1 VDLAQFIALMAMV
14 IGGFALIVVLFIRLE
29 GRVDRLADRVDRIGE
44 RVEHFE
50 LRLPAEF
57 QQLRRDLAEDLA
69 AQRAEATRQLTA
81 ITNAIL
87 AARGER

>member
-1 VDLAQFIALMAMV
+1 MDLAQFTALMAMV
-14 IGGFALIVVLFIRLE
+14 IGGFALIVVLFVRLE
-29 GRVDRLADRVDRIGE
+29 GRVDRLGE
-44 RVEHFE
+44 RVERLTERFDQ
-50 LRLPAEF
+50 RLPAEF

-69 AQRAEATRQLTA
+69 AQRAEASRQLTA

>member
-1 VDLAQFIALMAMV
+1 VDLAQFTALMAMV
-14 IGGFALIVVLFIRLE
+14 IGGFALIVVLFVRLE
-29 GRVDRLADRVDRIGE
+29 GRVDRLGE
-44 RVEHFE
+44 RVERLTERFDQ
-50 LRLPAEF
+50 RLPAEF

-69 AQRAEATRQLTA
+69 AQRAEASRQLTA

>member
-1 VDLAQFIALMAMV
+1 MELAQFTALMAMV
-14 IGGFALIVVLFIRLE
+14 IGGFALIAVLFVRLE
-29 GRVDRLADRVDRIGE
+29 GRVDRLGE
-44 RVEHFE
+44 RVNRLTERFDQ
-50 LRLPAEF
+50 RLPAEF

>member
-1 VDLAQFIALMAMV
+1 MDLAQFTALMAMV
-14 IGGFALIVVLFIRLE
+14 IGGFALIAVLFVRLE
-29 GRVDRLADRVDRIGE
+29 GRVDRLGERVDRLTE
-44 RVEHFE
+44 RFDQ
-50 LRLPAEF
+50 RLPAEF